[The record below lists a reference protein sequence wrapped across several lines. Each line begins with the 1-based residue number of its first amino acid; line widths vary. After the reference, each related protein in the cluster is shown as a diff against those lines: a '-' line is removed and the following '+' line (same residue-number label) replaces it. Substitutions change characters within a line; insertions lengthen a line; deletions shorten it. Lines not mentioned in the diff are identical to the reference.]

1 MRLWRPWGRG
11 EGVVG
16 GGTDGSLA
24 LRKLLTVGSGAEM
37 ALWAAAL
44 GSSCPGGLIASVGP
58 ERHVTA
64 VRPAFHYLAFAGSP
78 PPLHGRLGR

>member
-1 MRLWRPWGRG
+1 M
-11 EGVVG
+11 VG

-64 VRPAFHYLAFAGSP
+64 VRPAFHYLASAGSP
-78 PPLHGRLGR
+78 PPLRGRLGRQVMVG